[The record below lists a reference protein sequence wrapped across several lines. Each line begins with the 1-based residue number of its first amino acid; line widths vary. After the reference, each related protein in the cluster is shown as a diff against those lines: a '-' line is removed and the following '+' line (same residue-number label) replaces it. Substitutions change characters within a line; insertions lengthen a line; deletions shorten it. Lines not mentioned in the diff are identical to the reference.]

1 MDVIPAVVFFSLL
14 VASVFLVFSFISPL
28 LTSAER
34 TEPAWQVIKTGNVI
48 NFREAVYLIPVDVEV
63 SSNCSYSGVFRLWY
77 VFPNHPGALKEVK
90 GTLEAVFER
99 NFGEP
104 VGSWVAPARLY
115 EVQYI
120 VATFTDIENAP
131 KADGGSIE
139 TGPVRIEVV
148 KVEEI
153 TITPATGR
161 ACSLCVAVQGSCIY
175 QADGVY
181 IKIYNRAAAVR

>member
-104 VGSWVAPARLY
+104 VGSWVAAARLY

-120 VATFTDIENAP
+120 VATFTDIESATEVIY
-131 KADGGSIE
+131 G
-139 TGPVRIEVV
+139 GPVRIEVV

-153 TITPATGR
+153 TITPAAGR